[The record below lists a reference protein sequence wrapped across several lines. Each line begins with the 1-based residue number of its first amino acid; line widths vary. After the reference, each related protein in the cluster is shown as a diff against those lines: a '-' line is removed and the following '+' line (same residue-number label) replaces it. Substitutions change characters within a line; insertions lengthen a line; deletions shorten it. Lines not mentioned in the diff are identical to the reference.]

1 MFPTKAAVK
10 GIRRRPTKEDVQPSH
25 QHPPRVIEICE
36 TVFLISIPIC
46 SIKIEKLLCWLGTQ
60 LIALFFMFAP
70 EYTAGP
76 SQGGGWGAPPNIW
89 QIS

>member
-1 MFPTKAAVK
+1 MK

-46 SIKIEKLLCWLGTQ
+46 SIEIEKLLCWLGTQ

-70 EYTAGP
+70 EYTVCIIFFYFART
-76 SQGGGWGAPPNIW
+76 
-89 QIS
+89 